1 MSGSLLTST
10 VSTARATQQ
19 VVQSVQVISTQI
31 TEVTN
36 VIVNTTVTTQIN
48 NDDLRAELDVIKAEL
63 ANLATTSSIESM
75 IVQLNS
81 ISGKITDLLDGLIT
95 N

>member
-36 VIVNTTVTTQIN
+36 VIVNTSVTTQVN
-48 NDDLRAELDVIKAEL
+48 NDDLRAELDLIKAEL

-75 IVQLNS
+75 IVQLNT